1 VYSAQ
6 ITISAQFTIRI
17 NMNFFKSLPIFHKIL
32 AILAIAILSFAINLL
47 INITAIS
54 KNQIV
59 LKKIQNTTIHLVN
72 LTSENVSNWQRIDE
86 VYNQSVSFGDE
97 ELIAQ
102 ATQLVTVLA
111 DNLKRISSLESSFS
125 DTSKLVSLSKEYNDI
140 ARNISIGFINEEIDF
155 QATATKNSIEKKSD
169 IFKQVTELLVRDKE
183 KAAEIF
189 NTLVEETVTN
199 SSESRDLSILVGI
212 LLLII
217 MSLLSIVIARSI
229 SHSVLNIDAS
239 LKELAEGDGDLTNQ
253 IEVTSQD
260 ELGNVVKHFNA
271 FTQILRSIV
280 SNVIDVVPPLTKSAE
295 QLTDKVRDVH
305 ENVQSQAEVAEITK
319 QSMVEMQFSVTDIA
333 KSAAEAANAAGSG
346 EAEVNRGMENV
357 QRSLCISGE
366 LVHEIG
372 NAADV
377 VDRLA
382 KDSQNM
388 NKILD
393 VINGIAEQTNLL
405 ALNAAIEAARAG
417 EQGRGFAVV
426 ADEVRSL
433 ASRTALS
440 TTEIRGLLDKLISAA
455 DQSVSTMG
463 LAREKANN
471 NEEISLAVDKSLTKI
486 KEQIGHIS
494 SMNSQIATATEE
506 QSCVAETVVN
516 NIEQMYNSFG
526 ATQAAI
532 EEIGNVAHLVDKNAV
547 QLQTATS
554 KFKV

>member
-1 VYSAQ
+1 
-6 ITISAQFTIRI
+6 
-17 NMNFFKSLPIFHKIL
+17 
-32 AILAIAILSFAINLL
+32 
-47 INITAIS
+47 
-54 KNQIV
+54 
-59 LKKIQNTTIHLVN
+59 
-72 LTSENVSNWQRIDE
+72 
-86 VYNQSVSFGDE
+86 
-97 ELIAQ
+97 
-102 ATQLVTVLA
+102 
-111 DNLKRISSLESSFS
+111 
-125 DTSKLVSLSKEYNDI
+125 
-140 ARNISIGFINEEIDF
+140 
-155 QATATKNSIEKKSD
+155 
-169 IFKQVTELLVRDKE
+169 
-183 KAAEIF
+183 
-189 NTLVEETVTN
+189 
-199 SSESRDLSILVGI
+199 
-212 LLLII
+212 
-217 MSLLSIVIARSI
+217 
-229 SHSVLNIDAS
+229 
-239 LKELAEGDGDLTNQ
+239 
-253 IEVTSQD
+253 
-260 ELGNVVKHFNA
+260 
-271 FTQILRSIV
+271 
-280 SNVIDVVPPLTKSAE
+280 LTKSAE

-346 EAEVNRGMENV
+346 EVEVNRGMENV

-486 KEQIGHIS
+486 KEQISHIS
-494 SMNSQIATATEE
+494 SMNSQIAAATEE

-547 QLQTATS
+547 QLQMATS

>member
-1 VYSAQ
+1 
-6 ITISAQFTIRI
+6 
-17 NMNFFKSLPIFHKIL
+17 MKFFKELPIFHKIL
-32 AILAIAILSFAINLL
+32 AILAIAILSFVINLL

-54 KNQIV
+54 KNQI
-59 LKKIQNTTIHLVN
+59 LLQKIQNTTIHLVN
-72 LTSENVSNWQRIDE
+72 LTSENVSTWQRVDE
-86 VYNQSVSFGDE
+86 LYNQSVSFGDE
-97 ELIAQ
+97 ELVDQ
-102 ATQLVTVLA
+102 ASELVAVLTG
-111 DNLKRISSLESSFS
+111 NLTRIDSLEPSFS
-125 DTSKLVSLSKEYNDI
+125 DTSTLVSLSNEYNDI
-140 ARNISIGFINEEIDF
+140 ARKISVGFIKEEIDF
-155 QATATKNSIEKKSD
+155 QLASTKTSIDNKAD
-169 IFKQVTELLVRDKE
+169 IYQKVTDSLAQEKE
-183 KAAEIF
+183 KAAKVF
-189 NTLVEETVTN
+189 NTLVEETVAN
-199 SSESRDLSILVGI
+199 SSDSRDLSILVGI
-212 LLLII
+212 LLLVM
-217 MSLLSIVIARSI
+217 MSLLSIIIARSI

-253 IEVTSQD
+253 IEVVSHD

-271 FTQILRSIV
+271 FTQLLRGIV
-280 SNVIDVVPPLTKSAE
+280 SDVIDVVPPLTKSAE
-295 QLTDKVRDVH
+295 QLAEKVRDVDA
-305 ENVQSQAEVAEITK
+305 NVQSQTEVAEITK
-319 QSMVEMQFSVTDIA
+319 QSMVEMQFSVADIA

-357 QRSLCISGE
+357 QRSLLISGQ

-463 LAREKANN
+463 LAREKANT
-471 NEEISLAVDKSLTKI
+471 NEEISLAVDKSLTNI

-526 ATQAAI
+526 ATQTAI
-532 EEIGNVAHLVDKNAV
+532 EEIGNVAHLVDKNAI
-547 QLQTATS
+547 QLQKATS

>member
-1 VYSAQ
+1 
-6 ITISAQFTIRI
+6 
-17 NMNFFKSLPIFHKIL
+17 MNFFKSLPIFHKIL

-59 LKKIQNTTIHLVN
+59 LKTIQNTTIHLVN

-86 VYNQSVSFGDE
+86 IYNQSVSFGDE

-155 QATATKNSIEKKSD
+155 QATATKNSIENKSD
-169 IFKQVTELLVRDKE
+169 IFKQVTEILVRDKE

-189 NTLVEETVTN
+189 NRLVEETVTN

-346 EAEVNRGMENV
+346 EVEVNRGMENV

-440 TTEIRGLLDKLISAA
+440 TTEIRELLDKLISAA

>member
-1 VYSAQ
+1 
-6 ITISAQFTIRI
+6 
-17 NMNFFKSLPIFHKIL
+17 MKFFKELPIFHKIL
-32 AILAIAILSFAINLL
+32 AILAIAILSFVINLL

-54 KNQIV
+54 KNQI
-59 LKKIQNTTIHLVN
+59 LLQKIQNTTIHLVN

-86 VYNQSVSFGDE
+86 IYNQSVSFGDE

-111 DNLKRISSLESSFS
+111 DSLKRISSLESSFS

-155 QATATKNSIEKKSD
+155 QATATKNSIEKKSN
-169 IFKQVTELLVRDKE
+169 IFKQVTDLLLRDKE

-346 EAEVNRGMENV
+346 EVEVNRGMENV

-486 KEQIGHIS
+486 KEQISHIS
-494 SMNSQIATATEE
+494 SMNSQIAAATEE

-547 QLQTATS
+547 QLQMATS

>member
-1 VYSAQ
+1 
-6 ITISAQFTIRI
+6 
-17 NMNFFKSLPIFHKIL
+17 MKFFKELPIFHKIL
-32 AILAIAILSFAINLL
+32 AILAIAILSFVINLL

-54 KNQIV
+54 KNQI
-59 LKKIQNTTIHLVN
+59 LLQKIQNTTIHLVN
-72 LTSENVSNWQRIDE
+72 LTSENVSTWQRVDE
-86 VYNQSVSFGDE
+86 LYNQSVSFGDE
-97 ELIAQ
+97 ELVDQ
-102 ATQLVTVLA
+102 ASELVAVLTG
-111 DNLKRISSLESSFS
+111 NLTRIDSLEPSFS
-125 DTSKLVSLSKEYNDI
+125 DTSTLVSLSNEYNDI
-140 ARNISIGFINEEIDF
+140 ARKISVGFIKEEIDF
-155 QATATKNSIEKKSD
+155 QLASTKTSIDNKAD
-169 IFKQVTELLVRDKE
+169 IYQKVTDSLAQEKE
-183 KAAEIF
+183 KAAKVF
-189 NTLVEETVTN
+189 NTLVEETVAN
-199 SSESRDLSILVGI
+199 SSDSRDLSILVGI
-212 LLLII
+212 LLLVM
-217 MSLLSIVIARSI
+217 MSLLSIIIARSI

-253 IEVTSQD
+253 IEVVSHD

-271 FTQILRSIV
+271 FTQLLRGIV
-280 SNVIDVVPPLTKSAE
+280 SDVIDVVLPLTKSAE
-295 QLTDKVRDVH
+295 QLAEKVRDVDA
-305 ENVQSQAEVAEITK
+305 NVQSQAEVAEITK
-319 QSMVEMQFSVTDIA
+319 QSMVEMQFSVADIA

-357 QRSLCISGE
+357 QRSLLISGQ

-463 LAREKANN
+463 LAREKANT
-471 NEEISLAVDKSLTKI
+471 NEEISLAVDKSLTNI

-526 ATQAAI
+526 ATQTAI
-532 EEIGNVAHLVDKNAV
+532 EEIGNVAHLVDKNAI
-547 QLQTATS
+547 QLQKATS

>member
-1 VYSAQ
+1 MYSAQ

-32 AILAIAILSFAINLL
+32 AILAIAILSFVINLL

-54 KNQIV
+54 KNQIL
-59 LKKIQNTTIHLVN
+59 LKTIQNTTIHLVN

-86 VYNQSVSFGDE
+86 IYNQSVSFGDE
-97 ELIAQ
+97 ELISQ

-140 ARNISIGFINEEIDF
+140 ARKISIGFINEEIDF
-155 QATATKNSIEKKSD
+155 QSPATKNSIEKKSD
-169 IFKQVTELLVRDKE
+169 IFKQVTELLTQDKE
-183 KAAEIF
+183 KAAQRF

-199 SSESRDLSILVGI
+199 SSDSRDLSILVGI

-253 IEVTSQD
+253 IEVMSQD
-260 ELGNVVKHFNA
+260 ELGSVVKNFNA

-280 SNVIDVVPPLTKSAE
+280 SDVIDVVPPLTKSAE
-295 QLTDKVRDVH
+295 QLAEKVRDVDA
-305 ENVQSQAEVAEITK
+305 NVQNQAEVAEITK
-319 QSMVEMQFSVTDIA
+319 QSMIEMQFSVTDIA

-357 QRSLCISGE
+357 QRSLHISGE

-440 TTEIRGLLDKLISAA
+440 TTEIRELLDKLISAA

>member
-1 VYSAQ
+1 
-6 ITISAQFTIRI
+6 
-17 NMNFFKSLPIFHKIL
+17 MKFFKELPIFHKIL
-32 AILAIAILSFAINLL
+32 AILAIAILSFVINLL

-54 KNQIV
+54 KNQI
-59 LKKIQNTTIHLVN
+59 LLQKIQNTTIHLVN
-72 LTSENVSNWQRIDE
+72 LTSENVSTWQRVDE
-86 VYNQSVSFGDE
+86 LYNQSVSFGDE
-97 ELIAQ
+97 ELVDQ
-102 ATQLVTVLA
+102 ASKLVTVLTG
-111 DNLKRISSLESSFS
+111 NLTRIDSLEPLFS
-125 DTSKLVSLSKEYNDI
+125 DTSTLVSLSNEYNDI
-140 ARNISIGFINEEIDF
+140 ARKISVGFIKEEIDF
-155 QATATKNSIEKKSD
+155 QLASTKTSIDNKAD
-169 IFKQVTELLVRDKE
+169 IYQKVTDSLAQEKE
-183 KAAEIF
+183 KAAKVF
-189 NTLVEETVTN
+189 NTLVEETVAN
-199 SSESRDLSILVGI
+199 SSDSRDLSILVGI
-212 LLLII
+212 LLLVM
-217 MSLLSIVIARSI
+217 MSLLSIIIARSI

-253 IEVTSQD
+253 IEVVSHD

-271 FTQILRSIV
+271 FTQLLRGIV
-280 SNVIDVVPPLTKSAE
+280 SDVIDVVPPLTKSAE
-295 QLTDKVRDVH
+295 QLAEKVRDVDA
-305 ENVQSQAEVAEITK
+305 NVQSQAEVAEITK
-319 QSMVEMQFSVTDIA
+319 QSMVEMQFSVADIA

-357 QRSLCISGE
+357 QRSLLISGQ

-463 LAREKANN
+463 LAREKANT
-471 NEEISLAVDKSLTKI
+471 NEEISLAVDKSLTNI

-526 ATQAAI
+526 ATQTAI
-532 EEIGNVAHLVDKNAV
+532 EEIGNVAHLVDKNAI
-547 QLQTATS
+547 QLQKATS

>member
-1 VYSAQ
+1 
-6 ITISAQFTIRI
+6 
-17 NMNFFKSLPIFHKIL
+17 MKFFKELPIFHKIL
-32 AILAIAILSFAINLL
+32 AILAIAILSFVINLL

-54 KNQIV
+54 KNQI
-59 LKKIQNTTIHLVN
+59 LLQKIQNTTIHLVN
-72 LTSENVSNWQRIDE
+72 LTSENVSTWQRVDE
-86 VYNQSVSFGDE
+86 LYNQSVSFGDE
-97 ELIAQ
+97 ELVDQ
-102 ATQLVTVLA
+102 ASELVAVLTG
-111 DNLKRISSLESSFS
+111 NLTRIDSLEPSFS
-125 DTSKLVSLSKEYNDI
+125 DTSTLVSLSNEYNDI
-140 ARNISIGFINEEIDF
+140 ARKISVGFIKEEIDF
-155 QATATKNSIEKKSD
+155 QLASTKTSIDNKAD
-169 IFKQVTELLVRDKE
+169 IYQKVTDSLAQEKE
-183 KAAEIF
+183 KAAKVF
-189 NTLVEETVTN
+189 NTLVEETVAN
-199 SSESRDLSILVGI
+199 SSDSRDLSILVGI
-212 LLLII
+212 LLLVM
-217 MSLLSIVIARSI
+217 MSLLSIIIARSI

-253 IEVTSQD
+253 IEVVSHD

-271 FTQILRSIV
+271 FTQLLRGIV
-280 SNVIDVVPPLTKSAE
+280 SDVIDVVPPLTKSAE
-295 QLTDKVRDVH
+295 QLAEKVRDVDA
-305 ENVQSQAEVAEITK
+305 NVQSQAEVAEITK
-319 QSMVEMQFSVTDIA
+319 QSMVEMQFSVADIA

-357 QRSLCISGE
+357 QRSLLISGQ

-463 LAREKANN
+463 LAREKANT
-471 NEEISLAVDKSLTKI
+471 NEEISLAVDKSLTNI

-526 ATQAAI
+526 ATQTAI
-532 EEIGNVAHLVDKNAV
+532 EEIGNVAHLVDKNAI
-547 QLQTATS
+547 QLQKATS

>member
-1 VYSAQ
+1 
-6 ITISAQFTIRI
+6 
-17 NMNFFKSLPIFHKIL
+17 
-32 AILAIAILSFAINLL
+32 
-47 INITAIS
+47 
-54 KNQIV
+54 
-59 LKKIQNTTIHLVN
+59 
-72 LTSENVSNWQRIDE
+72 
-86 VYNQSVSFGDE
+86 
-97 ELIAQ
+97 
-102 ATQLVTVLA
+102 
-111 DNLKRISSLESSFS
+111 
-125 DTSKLVSLSKEYNDI
+125 
-140 ARNISIGFINEEIDF
+140 
-155 QATATKNSIEKKSD
+155 
-169 IFKQVTELLVRDKE
+169 
-183 KAAEIF
+183 
-189 NTLVEETVTN
+189 
-199 SSESRDLSILVGI
+199 
-212 LLLII
+212 
-217 MSLLSIVIARSI
+217 
-229 SHSVLNIDAS
+229 
-239 LKELAEGDGDLTNQ
+239 
-253 IEVTSQD
+253 
-260 ELGNVVKHFNA
+260 
-271 FTQILRSIV
+271 
-280 SNVIDVVPPLTKSAE
+280 
-295 QLTDKVRDVH
+295 
-305 ENVQSQAEVAEITK
+305 VAEITK
-319 QSMVEMQFSVTDIA
+319 QSMVEMQFSVADIA

-357 QRSLCISGE
+357 QRSLLISGQ

-463 LAREKANN
+463 LAREKANT
-471 NEEISLAVDKSLTKI
+471 NEEISLAVDKSLTNI

-526 ATQAAI
+526 ATQTAI
-532 EEIGNVAHLVDKNAV
+532 EEIGNVAHLVDKNAI
-547 QLQTATS
+547 QLQKATS

>member
-1 VYSAQ
+1 
-6 ITISAQFTIRI
+6 
-17 NMNFFKSLPIFHKIL
+17 
-32 AILAIAILSFAINLL
+32 
-47 INITAIS
+47 
-54 KNQIV
+54 V
-59 LKKIQNTTIHLVN
+59 LTGN
-72 LTSENVSNWQRIDE
+72 LTRID
-86 VYNQSVSFGDE
+86 
-97 ELIAQ
+97 
-102 ATQLVTVLA
+102 
-111 DNLKRISSLESSFS
+111 SLEPSFS
-125 DTSKLVSLSKEYNDI
+125 DTSTLVSLSNEYNDI
-140 ARNISIGFINEEIDF
+140 ARNISVGFIKEEIDF
-155 QATATKNSIEKKSD
+155 QLASTKTSIDNKAD
-169 IFKQVTELLVRDKE
+169 IYQKVTDRLAQEKE
-183 KAAEIF
+183 KAAKVF
-189 NTLVEETVTN
+189 NTLVEETVAN
-199 SSESRDLSILVGI
+199 SSDSRDLSILVGI
-212 LLLII
+212 LLLVM

-253 IEVTSQD
+253 IEVMSQD
-260 ELGNVVKHFNA
+260 ELGSVVKNFNA
-271 FTQILRSIV
+271 FTQLLRGIV
-280 SNVIDVVPPLTKSAE
+280 SDVIDVVPPLTKSAE
-295 QLTDKVRDVH
+295 QLAEKVRDVDA
-305 ENVQSQAEVAEITK
+305 NVQSQAEVAEITK

-357 QRSLCISGE
+357 QRSLLISGE

-463 LAREKANN
+463 LAREKANT
-471 NEEISLAVDKSLTKI
+471 NEEISLAVDKSLTNI

-526 ATQAAI
+526 ATQTAI
-532 EEIGNVAHLVDKNAV
+532 EEIGNVAHLVDKNAI
-547 QLQTATS
+547 QLQKATS

>member
-1 VYSAQ
+1 
-6 ITISAQFTIRI
+6 
-17 NMNFFKSLPIFHKIL
+17 MKFFKELPIFHKIL
-32 AILAIAILSFAINLL
+32 AILAIAILSFVINLL

-54 KNQIV
+54 KNQI
-59 LKKIQNTTIHLVN
+59 LLQTIQNTTIHLVN
-72 LTSENVSNWQRIDE
+72 LTSENVNTWQHVDE
-86 VYNQSVSFGDE
+86 LYNQSVSFGDE
-97 ELIAQ
+97 ELIDQ
-102 ATQLVTVLA
+102 ASQLVVVLA
-111 DNLKRISSLESSFS
+111 DNLTRINSLEPSFS
-125 DTSKLVSLSKEYNDI
+125 DTSALVSLSKEYNDI
-140 ARNISIGFINEEIDF
+140 ARKISAGFIKEEIDF
-155 QATATKNSIEKKSD
+155 QSASTKISIEKKSNV
-169 IFKQVTELLVRDKE
+169 FQEVTERLKQDKT
-183 KAAEIF
+183 KAAMVF

-199 SSESRDLSILVGI
+199 SSDSRDLSILVGI
-212 LLLII
+212 LLLVI

-253 IEVTSQD
+253 IEVMSQD
-260 ELGNVVKHFNA
+260 ELGSVVKNFNA
-271 FTQILRSIV
+271 FTQLLRGIV
-280 SNVIDVVPPLTKSAE
+280 SDVIDVVPPLTKSAE
-295 QLTDKVRDVH
+295 QLAEKVRDVDA
-305 ENVQSQAEVAEITK
+305 NVQSQAEVAEITK

-357 QRSLCISGE
+357 QRSLLISGE

-471 NEEISLAVDKSLTKI
+471 NEEISLAVDKSLTNI

-532 EEIGNVAHLVDKNAV
+532 EEIGNVAHLVDQNAI
-547 QLQTATS
+547 QLQKATS

>member
-1 VYSAQ
+1 
-6 ITISAQFTIRI
+6 
-17 NMNFFKSLPIFHKIL
+17 MKFFKELPIFHKIL
-32 AILAIAILSFAINLL
+32 AILAIAILSFVINLL

-54 KNQIV
+54 KNQI
-59 LKKIQNTTIHLVN
+59 LLQKIQNTTIHLVN
-72 LTSENVSNWQRIDE
+72 LTSENVSTWQRVDE
-86 VYNQSVSFGDE
+86 LYNQSVSFGDE
-97 ELIAQ
+97 ELVDQ
-102 ATQLVTVLA
+102 ASELVAVLTG
-111 DNLKRISSLESSFS
+111 NLTRIDSLEPSFS
-125 DTSKLVSLSKEYNDI
+125 DTSTLVSLSNEYNDI
-140 ARNISIGFINEEIDF
+140 ARKISVGFIKEEIDF
-155 QATATKNSIEKKSD
+155 QLASTKTSIDNKAD
-169 IFKQVTELLVRDKE
+169 IYQKVTDSLAQEKE
-183 KAAEIF
+183 KAAKVF
-189 NTLVEETVTN
+189 NTLVEETVAN
-199 SSESRDLSILVGI
+199 SSDSRDLSILVGI
-212 LLLII
+212 LLLVM
-217 MSLLSIVIARSI
+217 MSLLSIIIARSI

-253 IEVTSQD
+253 IEVVSHD

-271 FTQILRSIV
+271 FTQLLRGIV
-280 SNVIDVVPPLTKSAE
+280 SDVIDVV
-295 QLTDKVRDVH
+295 
-305 ENVQSQAEVAEITK
+305 VQSQTEVAEITK
-319 QSMVEMQFSVTDIA
+319 QSMVEMQFSVADIA

-357 QRSLCISGE
+357 QRSLLISGQ

-463 LAREKANN
+463 LAREKANT
-471 NEEISLAVDKSLTKI
+471 NEEISLAVDKSLTNI

-526 ATQAAI
+526 ATQTAI
-532 EEIGNVAHLVDKNAV
+532 EEIGNVAHLVDKNAI
-547 QLQTATS
+547 QLQKATS

>member
-1 VYSAQ
+1 
-6 ITISAQFTIRI
+6 
-17 NMNFFKSLPIFHKIL
+17 MKFFKELPIFHKIL
-32 AILAIAILSFAINLL
+32 AILAIAILSFVINLL

-54 KNQIV
+54 KNQI
-59 LKKIQNTTIHLVN
+59 LLQKIQNTTIHLVN
-72 LTSENVSNWQRIDE
+72 LTSENVSTWQRVDE
-86 VYNQSVSFGDE
+86 LYNQSVSFGDE
-97 ELIAQ
+97 ELVDQ
-102 ATQLVTVLA
+102 ASQFVTVLTG
-111 DNLKRISSLESSFS
+111 NLTRIDSLEPAFS
-125 DTSKLVSLSKEYNDI
+125 DTSTLVSLSNEYNDI
-140 ARNISIGFINEEIDF
+140 ARNISVGFIKEEIDF
-155 QATATKNSIEKKSD
+155 QLASTKTSIDNKAD
-169 IFKQVTELLVRDKE
+169 IYQKVTDRLAQEKE
-183 KAAEIF
+183 KAAKVF
-189 NTLVEETVTN
+189 NTLVEETVAN
-199 SSESRDLSILVGI
+199 SSDSRDLSILVGI
-212 LLLII
+212 LLLVM

-253 IEVTSQD
+253 IEVMSQD
-260 ELGNVVKHFNA
+260 ELGSVVKNFNA
-271 FTQILRSIV
+271 FTQLLRGIV
-280 SNVIDVVPPLTKSAE
+280 SDVIDVVPPLTKSAE
-295 QLTDKVRDVH
+295 QLAEKVRDVDA
-305 ENVQSQAEVAEITK
+305 NVQSQAEVAEITK

-357 QRSLCISGE
+357 QRSLLISGE

-463 LAREKANN
+463 LAREKANT
-471 NEEISLAVDKSLTKI
+471 NEEISLAVDKSLTNI

-526 ATQAAI
+526 ATQTAI
-532 EEIGNVAHLVDKNAV
+532 EEIGNVAHLVDKNAI
-547 QLQTATS
+547 QLQKATS

>member
-32 AILAIAILSFAINLL
+32 AILAIAILSFVINLL

-54 KNQIV
+54 KNQIL
-59 LKKIQNTTIHLVN
+59 LKTIQNTTIHLVN

-86 VYNQSVSFGDE
+86 IYNQSVSFGDE
-97 ELIAQ
+97 ELISQ
-102 ATQLVTVLA
+102 ATKLVTVLA

-140 ARNISIGFINEEIDF
+140 ARKISIGFINEEIDF
-155 QATATKNSIEKKSD
+155 QSPATKNSIEKKSD
-169 IFKQVTELLVRDKE
+169 IFKQVTELLTQDKE
-183 KAAEIF
+183 KAAQRF

-199 SSESRDLSILVGI
+199 SSDSRDLSILVGI

-253 IEVTSQD
+253 IEVMSQD
-260 ELGNVVKHFNA
+260 ELGSVVKNFNA

-280 SNVIDVVPPLTKSAE
+280 SDVIDVVPPLTKSAE
-295 QLTDKVRDVH
+295 QLAEKVRDVDA
-305 ENVQSQAEVAEITK
+305 NVQNQAEVAEITK
-319 QSMVEMQFSVTDIA
+319 QSMIEMQFSVTDIA

-357 QRSLCISGE
+357 QRSLHISGE

-440 TTEIRGLLDKLISAA
+440 TTEIRELLDKLISAA

>member
-1 VYSAQ
+1 MYSAQ

-32 AILAIAILSFAINLL
+32 AILAIAILSFVINLL

-54 KNQIV
+54 KNQIL
-59 LKKIQNTTIHLVN
+59 LKTIQNTTIHLVN

-86 VYNQSVSFGDE
+86 IYNQSVSFGDE
-97 ELIAQ
+97 ELISQ
-102 ATQLVTVLA
+102 ATKLVTVLA

-140 ARNISIGFINEEIDF
+140 ARKISIGFINEEIDF
-155 QATATKNSIEKKSD
+155 QSPATKNSIEKKSD
-169 IFKQVTELLVRDKE
+169 IFKQVTELLTQDKE
-183 KAAEIF
+183 KAAQRF

-199 SSESRDLSILVGI
+199 SSDSRDLSILVGI

-253 IEVTSQD
+253 IEVMSQD
-260 ELGNVVKHFNA
+260 ELGSVVKNFNA

-280 SNVIDVVPPLTKSAE
+280 SDVIDVVPPLTKSAE
-295 QLTDKVRDVH
+295 QLAEKVRDVDA
-305 ENVQSQAEVAEITK
+305 NVQNQAEVAEITK
-319 QSMVEMQFSVTDIA
+319 QSMIEMQFSVTDIA

-357 QRSLCISGE
+357 QRSLHISGE

-440 TTEIRGLLDKLISAA
+440 TTEIRELLDKLISAA